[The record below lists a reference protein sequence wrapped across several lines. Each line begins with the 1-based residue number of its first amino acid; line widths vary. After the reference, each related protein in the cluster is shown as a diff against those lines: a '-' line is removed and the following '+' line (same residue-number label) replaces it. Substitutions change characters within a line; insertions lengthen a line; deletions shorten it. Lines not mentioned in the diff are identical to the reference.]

1 MELKKDKIIYPM
13 MFKIENKIEEDIYYL
28 QLPKIIKDKWIELE
42 KASKFINLSEFNLP
56 INTLRKML
64 NTHLDGIIDMD
75 KVSTYSNDTKW
86 IKSFKEINLKRILVC
101 FSIWIEEFYIKGGLD
116 NNKKR
121 KNGID
126 KSVNKLANE
135 LISLLKEENFEK
147 CKKTRVIL
155 FENGKSV
162 NNEGFTLYPLKIIHD
177 LMGKKININGVNTK
191 LLIVVKMN

>member
-191 LLIVVKMN
+191 LLYSSKN